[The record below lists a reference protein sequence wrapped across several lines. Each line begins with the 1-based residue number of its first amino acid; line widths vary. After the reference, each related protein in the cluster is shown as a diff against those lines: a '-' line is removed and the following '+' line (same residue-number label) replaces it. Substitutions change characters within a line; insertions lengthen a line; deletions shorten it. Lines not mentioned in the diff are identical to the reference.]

1 MIDFFFQ
8 NGNILLDHGVLNN
21 PLIIHVTVHFI
32 WCSDLGI
39 YEFLAAVTSDRLEQ
53 INYAISAVGAVV
65 KLVLREQL
73 PHPPVIMPFTQL
85 DGRETFDDIVRHI
98 DGLDDVQK
106 LIFNHL
112 KSYMLS
118 VGESQIRSTNVLARL
133 DMMMT
138 GVMVL

>member
-1 MIDFFFQ
+1 
-8 NGNILLDHGVLNN
+8 
-21 PLIIHVTVHFI
+21 
-32 WCSDLGI
+32 
-39 YEFLAAVTSDRLEQ
+39 
-53 INYAISAVGAVV
+53 
-65 KLVLREQL
+65 
-73 PHPPVIMPFTQL
+73 MPFTQL